1 MQEWLLDIKGI
12 LSSKFENNVISFG
25 AKMLVKWPLI
35 PIIVQRDDTHTQK
48 AARVNGPGKTK
59 AKGEKEIWNGNRK
72 SKTKKFQTFTY
83 AHAPN

>member
-1 MQEWLLDIKGI
+1 MQEWFLDIKGI

-35 PIIVQRDDTHTQK
+35 PIIVQRNDTQK
-48 AARVNGPGKTK
+48 AARVKRQGKTK

-72 SKTKKFQTFTY
+72 SKTKKCQTFAY